1 MPAGEAGHVHGGGS
15 SLQVLQMHPLLGLL
29 IPAATGGDDVQVG
42 VVLAITAMRLDDHDV
57 AARKGAATDPGK
69 DIIQTAS
76 PTAHERTQQGLR
88 LLIKRR
94 S

>member
-1 MPAGEAGHVHGGGS
+1 M
-15 SLQVLQMHPLLGLL
+15 LML
-29 IPAATGGDDVQVG
+29 
-42 VVLAITAMRLDDHDV
+42 LAIAAMRLDDHDV
-57 AARKGAATDPGK
+57 AAREGAATHPGK

-94 S
+94 P

>member
-1 MPAGEAGHVHGGGS
+1 MFLSRVPD
-15 SLQVLQMHPLLGLL
+15 VLKLL
-29 IPAATGGDDVQVG
+29 
-42 VVLAITAMRLDDHDV
+42 HV

-94 S
+94 P